1 MQNKAEREPFIRDKS
16 YFRAPQLENEHQ
28 MLLPLGLVTD
38 SYKVKV
44 LSFKGDFVYSWNVI
58 SLSDRIQERVLI

>member
-44 LSFKGDFVYSWNVI
+44 LSLKVI
-58 SLSDRIQERVLI
+58 L